1 MIRINLLPHRE
12 LKKAAL
18 KRQFFSLAG
27 AMLVLGV
34 VIWLFGHTFLSN
46 RIDTQ
51 KGRNDYLKSEISK
64 LDKQLDDIKKLKEQ
78 IQALLA
84 RKQIVEGL
92 QSNRSIEVHVLDQL
106 VRLLPE
112 GVYYTSIKQQGKDI
126 TLTGYAQSNARV
138 STLMRNLES
147 SMWLKSPTLGEIKAA
162 TLNNL
167 RVSAFTMKV
176 TLTPPAPVED
186 TKGKGAKK

>member
-18 KRQFFSLAG
+18 KRQFFSMAVAAMVFGLA
-27 AMLVLGV
+27 
-34 VIWLFGHTFLSN
+34 IWLFGHTFLAN

-51 KGRNDYLKSEISK
+51 KDRNAYLKAEIDK
-64 LDKQLDDIKKLKEQ
+64 LDKQLDDIKKLREQ
-78 IQALLA
+78 IQSLMA

-92 QSNRSIEVHVLDQL
+92 QSNRSVEVHLLDQL
-106 VRLLPE
+106 ARLLPE
-112 GVYYTSIKQQGKDI
+112 GVYYTSIRQQGNDI

-147 SMWLKSPTLGEIKAA
+147 SMWLKNPVLGEIKAA
-162 TLNNL
+162 TVNGL

-176 TLTPPAPVED
+176 SLAPPAPVD
-186 TKGKGAKK
+186 DGKGKGAKK

>member
-18 KRQFFSLAG
+18 KRQFFFMAG
-27 AMLVLGV
+27 ATLALGV
-34 VIWLFGHTFLSN
+34 VIWLFGHTFLIN
-46 RIDTQ
+46 RIDAQ
-51 KGRNDYLKSEISK
+51 KGRNDYLKTETSK
-64 LDKQLDDIKKLKEQ
+64 LDKQLEDIKKLKGQ

-147 SMWLKSPTLGEIKAA
+147 SMWLKNPTLGEIKAA

-176 TLTPPAPVED
+176 TLAPPAPVED